1 MSESTM
7 SRRWL
12 VLAWL
17 ILSQLVFLV
26 LLIPW
31 LFISMMSIMAFDAGV
46 SVQAVLFVGSI
57 WSYPI
62 WPILFSILAWV
73 AYARQRNRAAVIW
86 TSIPLVL
93 VFLAATIFFILVEM
107 GL

>member
-1 MSESTM
+1 MSESIST
-7 SRRWL
+7 RRWPT
-12 VLAWL
+12 LAWL
-17 ILSQLVFLV
+17 IVSQLVYLL

-31 LFISMMSIMAFDAGV
+31 LFASMMSIMAFDAGV
-46 SVQAVLFVGSI
+46 STQAVLFVGII
-57 WSYPI
+57 WSYPV

-73 AYARQRNRAAVIW
+73 AYARQRNWRAVIW

-93 VFLAATIFFILVEM
+93 VVLAVTIFFILAEM